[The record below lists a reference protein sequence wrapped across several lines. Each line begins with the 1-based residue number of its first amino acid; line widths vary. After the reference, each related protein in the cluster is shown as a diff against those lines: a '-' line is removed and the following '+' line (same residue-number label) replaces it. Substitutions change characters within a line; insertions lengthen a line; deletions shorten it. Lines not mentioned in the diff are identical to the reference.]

1 MEEKKRD
8 IIIDVLKGI
17 AVLAVLLGH
26 AIQRGLVIN
35 YENNIVFK
43 VIYSFHMPLF
53 MMLSGYSLYKY
64 TKKYDVNFL
73 KKRFFRLI
81 IPTII
86 WSYLIYFVRE
96 FEFVGIKEFV
106 PFPDSLLEYTK
117 ILFWH
122 PDYIIWFLY
131 IVFLSTI
138 IIFIQRKVINE
149 KYKKTS
155 IFFTMLIIM
164 VIYLIPKENFGIARL
179 QIYFPIFAFGYY
191 ISMYFESVKKYLKWL
206 TLPSIIIYLIVF
218 PMYNVI
224 IDNVI
229 IFYIISTSA
238 IIILYNLVELLKNNK
253 INMILGYFGKKS
265 LEIYLCQCV
274 CLNIG
279 LGRGLLRVIT
289 IFITATAIS
298 IILAE
303 ITNRFYITKMLLYGY
318 IGKKGEDNVKFLFK
332 RRTKE
337 NRI

>member
-1 MEEKKRD
+1 
-8 IIIDVLKGI
+8 
-17 AVLAVLLGH
+17 
-26 AIQRGLVIN
+26 
-35 YENNIVFK
+35 
-43 VIYSFHMPLF
+43 
-53 MMLSGYSLYKY
+53 
-64 TKKYDVNFL
+64 
-73 KKRFFRLI
+73 
-81 IPTII
+81 
-86 WSYLIYFVRE
+86 
-96 FEFVGIKEFV
+96 
-106 PFPDSLLEYTK
+106 
-117 ILFWH
+117 
-122 PDYIIWFLY
+122 
-131 IVFLSTI
+131 
-138 IIFIQRKVINE
+138 
-149 KYKKTS
+149 
-155 IFFTMLIIM
+155 
-164 VIYLIPKENFGIARL
+164 
-179 QIYFPIFAFGYY
+179 
-191 ISMYFESVKKYLKWL
+191 MYFESVKKYLKWL
-206 TLPSIIIYLIVF
+206 RLPSIIIYLIVF